1 MSRTAAVLSAL
12 EGRWYVP
19 VVRDE
24 DMGVS
29 RVLHPWNPDKETLRC
44 GMCLA
49 GVKCHSL
56 QVPHRGHGWAHAQGR
71 SRVTVQ
77 RVVSG

>member
-1 MSRTAAVLSAL
+1 MTVQMSRTAAVLSAL

-29 RVLHPWNPDKETLRC
+29 RVLHPWNPDKETLRY
-44 GMCLA
+44 GVSRWDYSSPSA
-49 GVKCHSL
+49 GRPS
-56 QVPHRGHGWAHAQGR
+56 
-71 SRVTVQ
+71 
-77 RVVSG
+77 